1 MCVVGAGKSVP
12 DTFLEG
18 LAEYKHSSETMSE
31 TRSGNS
37 AEEQPRVASQDNESN
52 NNAPVTTPAA
62 ATTSVF
68 IGLGPAASTIS
79 DEALRERLEEVAPVL
94 GVRIRGRCAF
104 ADVPDP
110 EAAARLVSELN
121 GKLIGEA
128 RMAVQLSRSKEKER
142 PPVNNNH
149 NKNGNNPGRT
159 SLFVGLGPAGGA
171 ISDKELRNKLE
182 EVAPIT
188 GFRRRGQCAFVDV
201 ADVAQASRMIDEL
214 NNQYIGDCRLSVQY
228 SRDNKT
234 SRSGGRMEK
243 RSRSPIRRGHHH
255 RSRRSDSP
263 DRRRCRRRKSRSY
276 SSRSSSSR
284 RSSYYS
290 DDSRDRHRHDKRDR
304 RRRERSRSYSSRS
317 RSSSPAYRKR
327 RD

>member
-1 MCVVGAGKSVP
+1 
-12 DTFLEG
+12 
-18 LAEYKHSSETMSE
+18 MSE
-31 TRSGNS
+31 ARSGNS
-37 AEEQPRVASQDNESN
+37 AEEQPHVASQDNDNSN
-52 NNAPVTTPAA
+52 TTPVTAPAP

-110 EAAARLVSELN
+110 EAAARLVSELD

-142 PPVNNNH
+142 PPANSNSNNN
-149 NKNGNNPGRT
+149 NSSSNKKNGANPGRT

-171 ISDKELRNKLE
+171 ISDKELRGKLE

-228 SRDNKT
+228 SRDNKN
-234 SRSGGRMEK
+234 SRSGGRVEK
-243 RSRSPIRRGHHH
+243 RSRSPIRRRHRH

-263 DRRRCRRRKSRSY
+263 DRRRYRRRRSRSY

-284 RSSYYS
+284 GSSYYS
-290 DDSRDRHRHDKRDR
+290 DDSRDHRRRDRRDR